1 MARIK
6 VISLLPGN
14 LIKIKKYMLKANA
27 TNLLLANS
35 LTLFNKM
42 ENLDNFIYNFINFE
56 YVESNLLQ

>member
-35 LTLFNKM
+35 LALFNNM

>member
-35 LTLFNKM
+35 LALVNNM
-42 ENLDNFIYNFINFE
+42 ENMYKYIDNFINFE
-56 YVESNLLQ
+56 YV

>member
-1 MARIK
+1 MITNAA
-6 VISLLPGN
+6 N
-14 LIKIKKYMLKANA
+14 LFNA
-27 TNLLLANS
+27 ANLLLTNR